1 MDNMEKMKICEMVCN
16 SSQEIFLAVNDG
28 GTVLYANKI
37 AYSLLGYEEN
47 ELDGIQIEKLFL
59 DKNIS
64 ISDELNSCK
73 AKDVIKTIS
82 IYRKNTTCFPVL
94 LKLAYDKDE
103 NIYILSAIDNSEL
116 LQAQKQAEFVNE
128 KINEALKV
136 KDEFTA
142 NVTHELRTP
151 VNGIKG
157 HTQYLMMTELTKDQ
171 SKELNIINECC
182 LNMEKLINNILDFSK
197 LQAGKF
203 SLSEKEFV
211 FRDCIKYIVET
222 NGKLIENKGLRFIVN
237 IDDAIPEKLYG
248 DDFRLIQILN
258 NFLSNALKFTAKGY
272 IAIEVTKSMQV
283 GRDIELFF
291 MVMDTGIGIPPEKK
305 DSLFQSFTQVDA
317 SISRTY
323 GGTGLGLAITK
334 QLVDLMNG
342 KVRLESEPGKGS
354 SFTFTV
360 RMQIP
365 EGVEI
370 ETSDEQAVPLKI
382 DHAKRVRILMEEA
395 DKINAFGS
403 EENKAEILKL
413 KERLSICIDME
424 NFEKAEQF
432 ADSLKSLVSEGPQ
445 ELKQLCFRMQ
455 MMIRKEDIDNSRKF
469 FDQFSDKITE
479 IFQ

>member
-1 MDNMEKMKICEMVCN
+1 MNSLDVCKIVCD
-16 SSQEIFLAVNDG
+16 SSQEILLAIKTDN
-28 GTVLYANKI
+28 TIAYANKN
-37 AYSLLGYEEN
+37 ACELLGYTDD
-47 ELDGIQIEKLFL
+47 ELVGMTIDSLFL
-59 DKNIS
+59 DKNVS
-64 ISDELNSCK
+64 IYEKIDECK
-73 AKDVIKTIS
+73 NNDEIIHIS

-94 LKLAYDKDE
+94 MKLTYNRE
-103 NIYILSAIDNSEL
+103 NEIIVLSAMDNSEL
-116 LQAQKQAEFVNE
+116 LQAQKQTEFVNE
-128 KINEALKV
+128 KINEALKI

-203 SLSEKEFV
+203 TLSEKEFV

-237 IDDAIPEKLYG
+237 IDNAIPEKLYG

-360 RMQIP
+360 RMKIP
-365 EGVEI
+365 EDVEI
-370 ETSDEQAVPLKI
+370 AETDEQAVPLKI
-382 DHAKRVRILMEEA
+382 DHAKRVRVLMEEA

-403 EENKAEILKL
+403 DENKQEIYKL
-413 KERLSICIDME
+413 SERLALCIDME
-424 NFEKAEQF
+424 NYEKAEQF

-455 MMIRKEDIDNSRKF
+455 MMIRKEDGENARNYYE
-469 FDQFSDKITE
+469 QFSVKLSE
-479 IFQ
+479 ILG

>member
-1 MDNMEKMKICEMVCN
+1 MSNVDVCKIVCD
-16 SSQEIFLAVNDG
+16 SSQEILIACDDNYIIC
-28 GTVLYANKI
+28 YANEL
-37 AYSLLGYEEN
+37 AYEQLGYEAGELIGISVEN
-47 ELDGIQIEKLFL
+47 LFL
-59 DKNIS
+59 DKNESVIQ
-64 ISDELNSCK
+64 DLEACK
-73 AKDVIKTIS
+73 NKVLIKKTN
-82 IYRKNTTCFPVL
+82 IYRKNTTCFPVGI
-94 LKLAYDKDE
+94 KLGYHSNE
-103 NIYILSAIDNSEL
+103 EMYSLSAMDNSEL
-116 LQAQKQAEFVNE
+116 IQAQKQAEFVNE

-203 SLSEKEFV
+203 SLSEREFV

-222 NGKLIENKGLRFIVN
+222 NGKLIEDKGLRFIVN
-237 IDDAIPEKLYG
+237 IDDAVPEKLYG

-283 GRDIELFF
+283 GRDVELFF

-305 DSLFQSFTQVDA
+305 DMLFQSFTQVDA

-323 GGTGLGLAITK
+323 GGTGLGLSITK
-334 QLVDLMNG
+334 QLVELMNG
-342 KVRLESEPGKGS
+342 KIRLESEPGKGS
-354 SFTFTV
+354 SFTFSV

-365 EGVEI
+365 EGVEVKV
-370 ETSDEQAVPLKI
+370 SDEQAQPLKI
-382 DHAKRVRILMEEA
+382 DHAKRARILMEEA

-403 EENKAEILKL
+403 DENIVEIKKIGEKL
-413 KERLSICIDME
+413 SLCIDIE
-424 NFEKAEQF
+424 NYEKAEQF

-445 ELKQLCFRMQ
+445 ELKQLCFRLQ
-455 MMIRKEDIDNSRKF
+455 MMVRKEDGENARTYYE
-469 FDQFSDKITE
+469 QFVAKLKE
-479 IFQ
+479 VL